1 MSKPEQTQVTTT
13 PPSSTSDTPGGA
25 RPGDAIADASATAP
39 RAPAAATATATAQ
52 VAQVAPVATTAA
64 ASVPS
69 ATTDAASAP
78 SAAASP
84 SQEGALSSM
93 QGVIELA
100 DQLSAFADQLH
111 ERIMA
116 DIRDHGTGR
125 FPEHTQDVLR
135 ALLDDE
141 MLLRQRANSLYA
153 DAAAFVIRDLGR
165 PQGQLVGL
173 TKDAAQKIR
182 RIGVIGEATGLVGGL
197 LSLAGAAMAGQPAG
211 VVLALDKIRLHNDAL
226 QVLSPT
232 PPTTAA

>member
-1 MSKPEQTQVTTT
+1 MSKPEQTQANPTIPATTANAPDGT
-13 PPSSTSDTPGGA
+13 QAGKALADTSA
-25 RPGDAIADASATAP
+25 AAQLAP
-39 RAPAAATATATAQ
+39 ATATA
-52 VAQVAPVATTAA
+52 
-64 ASVPS
+64 
-69 ATTDAASAP
+69 DAVAP
-78 SAAASP
+78 SAAPEQPAPTPSTTQDSP
-84 SQEGALSSM
+84 HEGALSSM

-100 DQLSAFADQLH
+100 DQLSSFADQLH

-116 DIRDHGTGR
+116 DIRDHSTGR

-153 DAAAFVIRDLGR
+153 DAAAFVIRGLGR

-173 TKDAAQKIR
+173 TRDAAKKIR
-182 RIGVIGEATGLVGGL
+182 RIGLIGDATGLVGGL

-232 PPTTAA
+232 PPTAAA

>member
-25 RPGDAIADASATAP
+25 RPEQTIGDASATAQ
-39 RAPAAATATATAQ
+39 RAPAAATTAAATMQ
-52 VAQVAPVATTAA
+52 LAPVAVTA
-64 ASVPS
+64 
-69 ATTDAASAP
+69 AASAP
-78 SAAASP
+78 SAAADAASAPCAAASP
-84 SQEGALSSM
+84 SQEDALSSL

-100 DQLSAFADQLH
+100 DQLSAFADKLH

-197 LSLAGAAMAGQPAG
+197 LSLAGAAMAGHPAG

>member
-1 MSKPEQTQVTTT
+1 MTKPEQTQVTTT
-13 PPSSTSDTPGGA
+13 PLSSTTNTSGGT
-25 RPGDAIADASATAP
+25 RPEETIAGASFTAQ
-39 RAPAAATATATAQ
+39 RAPAAATTAATMQ
-52 VAQVAPVATTAA
+52 LAPVATTAA
-64 ASVPS
+64 APAPS
-69 ATTDAASAP
+69 AATDAASAP
-78 SAAASP
+78 SAAP
-84 SQEGALSSM
+84 TPPQEGALSSM

-153 DAAAFVIRDLGR
+153 DAAAFIIHDLGR

-182 RIGVIGEATGLVGGL
+182 RIGVIGEAAGLVGGL

-232 PPTTAA
+232 PPTAAA

>member
-1 MSKPEQTQVTTT
+1 MTQPENTHVNPTT
-13 PPSSTSDTPGGA
+13 PFSSADTPDAA
-25 RPGDAIADASATAP
+25 RPREAAADAAAAAEP
-39 RAPAAATATATAQ
+39 APAAAT
-52 VAQVAPVATTAA
+52 VGAPAPAA
-64 ASVPS
+64 ASAQSP
-69 ATTDAASAP
+69 ASTP
-78 SAAASP
+78 P
-84 SQEGALSSM
+84 QEGALSSM

-125 FPEHTQDVLR
+125 FPEHTQAALR

-153 DAAAFVIRDLGR
+153 DAAAFVMRDLGR

-173 TKDAAQKIR
+173 TRDAAQKIR

-226 QVLSPT
+226 QVLSPP
-232 PPTTAA
+232 PPTAAA